1 MEDAPAITLT
11 NGASEA
17 LDITLKKVSGQAK
30 QIQIILPPTIEA
42 GTYTLT
48 VPEKAVCRTNGD
60 WNTTFTKTF
69 TTTGITAYIPT
80 GIEGDEGNHGSL
92 KDFTLTFP
100 EQTNAQVNPEA
111 TTLAYMVN
119 NDNDY
124 QVPATL
130 TGQQTQPDQ
139 THVGRRTE
147 NRRFL
152 YPHYPGR
159 HDSTRHLHG
168 NNGRKTQKTPRYC
181 SPRPKSSTT
190 IPSDSTSPPTGI
202 TPAAGKVFSLK
213 DFTIKFAEGTVPQLN
228 EESASQAYLLNSK
241 NGNQVAATLAIG
253 TNTTEVIAT
262 LAEEVSAEGNYT
274 LVIPARMIQQT
285 SMDEGDGTA
294 EPTVKTEYA
303 PT

>member
-1 MEDAPAITLT
+1 
-11 NGASEA
+11 
-17 LDITLKKVSGQAK
+17 
-30 QIQIILPPTIEA
+30 
-42 GTYTLT
+42 
-48 VPEKAVCRTNGD
+48 
-60 WNTTFTKTF
+60 
-69 TTTGITAYIPT
+69 
-80 GIEGDEGNHGSL
+80 
-92 KDFTLTFP
+92 
-100 EQTNAQVNPEA
+100 
-111 TTLAYMVN
+111 MVN

-124 QVPATL
+124 QVPANAL

-168 NNGRKTQKTPRYC
+168 NNGRKRRKHHGIAHLARNQVRLYHRTRL
-181 SPRPKSSTT
+181 R
-190 IPSDSTSPPTGI
+190 PTGI

-253 TNTTEVIAT
+253 TNTTEIIAT

-285 SMDEGDGTA
+285 SMDEATA
-294 EPTVKTEYA
+294 QPSLR
-303 PT
+303 